1 MAIGLC
7 NARWRKSTAL
17 AVEPDI
23 LAPYQYLKT
32 QRRTEP
38 AAPERALMF
47 AVLAD
52 AIETYQ
58 KFAAA
63 KSSRGKMLFREVA
76 AWLWNEESDC
86 VFSFLN
92 ICEVLRLDPASL
104 RRRLM
109 RWKANRQRA
118 SSRTKIQ
125 LRLGTSRRL
134 KPISRLTHELGS
146 DHFVQRF
153 HKPLNWL
160 SVSD

>member
-1 MAIGLC
+1 MAIRLC
-7 NARWRKSTAL
+7 NDRWSKSKAL
-17 AVEPDI
+17 AVEPDM
-23 LAPYQYLKT
+23 LAAYQYLKT

-38 AAPERALMF
+38 AAPEKALMF

-63 KSSRGKMLFREVA
+63 KSSRGKTLFREVA

-92 ICEVLRLDPASL
+92 ICELLRVDPTSL
-104 RRRLM
+104 RRRLLQC
-109 RWKANRQRA
+109 RVNRQRA

-125 LRLGTSRRL
+125 LRSGISRTL

-146 DHFVQRF
+146 NHFAHNGSISR
-153 HKPLNWL
+153 
-160 SVSD
+160 

>member
-7 NARWRKSTAL
+7 NDRWSKTKTLAL
-17 AVEPDI
+17 EPDI
-23 LAPYQYLKT
+23 LAPYQYLKS

-38 AAPERALMF
+38 AAPEKALMF

-63 KSSRGKMLFREVA
+63 KSSREKTFFREVE
-76 AWLWNEESDC
+76 AWLWNEESDA

-92 ICEVLRLDPASL
+92 ICEVLQLNAGSL

-109 RWKANRQRA
+109 QCRVNRQRV

-125 LRLGTSRRL
+125 LRSGTSRTM
-134 KPISRLTHELGS
+134 KPISPLTHELGS
-146 DHFVQRF
+146 NHFVHNGSIGR
-153 HKPLNWL
+153 
-160 SVSD
+160 

>member
-1 MAIGLC
+1 MAIRLC
-7 NARWRKSTAL
+7 NDRWSKSKTL
-17 AVEPDI
+17 VLEPDI

-32 QRRTEP
+32 QRQTEP
-38 AAPERALMF
+38 AAPEKALML

-63 KSSRGKMLFREVA
+63 KFPRGKTLFREVE

-92 ICEVLRLDPASL
+92 ICELLGLNPAAL
-104 RRRLM
+104 RRRIM
-109 RWKANRQRA
+109 QCRVNRRCV

-125 LRLGTSRRL
+125 LRSEESRTL
-134 KPISRLTHELGS
+134 KPIGGLAHGLGS
-146 DHFVQRF
+146 NHFAHNGSMSR
-153 HKPLNWL
+153 
-160 SVSD
+160 

>member
-7 NARWRKSTAL
+7 NDRWSKIKTLAL
-17 AVEPDI
+17 EPDI

-32 QRRTEP
+32 QRRTEL
-38 AAPERALMF
+38 AAPEKTLMF

-58 KFAAA
+58 KFVTA
-63 KSSRGKMLFREVA
+63 KSSRGKTLFREVE
-76 AWLWNEESDC
+76 AWLWNEENDA

-92 ICEVLRLDPASL
+92 ICEVLQLNPGSL

-109 RWKANRQRA
+109 QCRVNRQRA

-125 LRLGTSRRL
+125 LRSGTSRTM
-134 KPISRLTHELGS
+134 KPISRLTHEFGS
-146 DHFVQRF
+146 NHFVHNGSIGR
-153 HKPLNWL
+153 
-160 SVSD
+160 